1 MSAIKPLSTITI
13 TKRVDVE
20 IEAVEALLPFGAQL
34 LEHLAETLDAF
45 AVAIVDAVLQH
56 APKRSVEIA
65 VVEQIVGQLLHDVGR
80 IELEA
85 PLRAVP
91 G

>member
-1 MSAIKPLSTITI
+1 MSSNTPPRS
-13 TKRVDVE
+13 KRSRRSCRS
-20 IEAVEALLPFGAQL
+20 ARQL

-45 AVAIVDAVLQH
+45 AVAIVEAVLQH